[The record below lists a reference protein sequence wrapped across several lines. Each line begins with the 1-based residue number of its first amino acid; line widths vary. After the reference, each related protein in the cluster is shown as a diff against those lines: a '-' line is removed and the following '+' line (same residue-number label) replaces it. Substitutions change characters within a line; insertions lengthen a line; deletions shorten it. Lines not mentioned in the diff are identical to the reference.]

1 MKRKFGMLLV
11 LSTALVLASCNNG
24 PTPLEEAADYYYQT
38 IKDDTTTVKSYEL
51 NSKLVVAGV
60 TYTVTWE
67 LNVVSGNADHVKLG
81 ELTEKG
87 TYPVTVV
94 YDALKS
100 TSEVKY
106 TLTATIADE
115 NGNTEKLEFDRVIP
129 EFKYASLK
137 DFQQAVKDGSEDIL
151 NVSGHV
157 TAVYKSGVYLQN
169 EAGEGFYAY
178 KPAGVSAT
186 QEALFAE
193 YPIGTEIIVSGVP
206 TSFSGQLEFNS
217 GCTITKLNPAAADF
231 ELTYADKTE
240 AYTNYD
246 SKNDTVND
254 LVNSLVEIKGATLG
268 AIDTSNYY
276 YYFTVGAN
284 EYYLRT
290 SGSFNDFNTTEGDPK
305 CVNNIVAEW
314 QTGYTATIRGLASI
328 YGGKYYIT
336 PVEMDA
342 VEITGKQLT
351 DEVKVQ
357 LAVEET
363 ASYFEEAYVTNTQVT
378 LPANPTSD
386 SYKDVALTY
395 SLTEGTPAANFAIAD
410 GKLNITIPEG
420 AEPAT
425 GGITVTA
432 TLNGKTES
440 ATYDLV
446 AKLPEPSSIAAFVDA
461 KDSENLTYLQG
472 VVTAVNKVGEKGS
485 FVLSDASGSVFSYSG
500 ADVALG
506 DEVLLKGKY
515 GENNGT
521 PQLSDITV
529 IKTVSTGN
537 DVIAASGT
545 PVAYTAQQVYDVVSA
560 ETATDASI
568 AATYEGQFLA
578 ITGYLFASGD
588 YINMAKD
595 AATAE
600 AGTKCINVYKNSSI
614 DASALVGQEATIYGF
629 YRGHSTGSD
638 YLTIQVQA
646 IVAKGATYE
655 PEAVECVELGT
666 YSFATTATQKG
677 VGLDADTAK
686 AIFDASYT
694 GTQITLDSVAVTTVY
709 EGNGDGGVFPQT
721 SGLIKMGKSK
731 TSGEIVLTFASNVEI
746 SKVVINTHDWYTSSE
761 QYPTTSRTLTVNGQ
775 TQTNV
780 YTADGVPADLTFEFD
795 ASNVVT
801 IASSE
806 RCFVFSITVYGTVTE

>member
-1 MKRKFGMLLV
+1 MKRKFGMLFV

-38 IKDDTTTVKSYEL
+38 IKDDSTTVSSYEL

-60 TYTVTWE
+60 TYTVSWE

-94 YDALKS
+94 YDAVKS
-100 TSEVKY
+100 TEPVKY
-106 TLTATIADE
+106 TLTATITDE
-115 NGNTEKLEFDRVIP
+115 DGNSEKLELDRVVP

-137 DFQQAVKDGSEDIL
+137 DFKAAVKAGSEDIL
-151 NVSGHV
+151 NVAGHV
-157 TAVYKSGVYLQN
+157 TAVYKSGVYVQN
-169 EAGEGFYAY
+169 AAGEGFYAY
-178 KPAGVSAT
+178 KPAGVTNT

-193 YPIGTEIIVSGVP
+193 FPIGTEVIVSGQA
-206 TSFSGQLEFNS
+206 TSYSGQLEFNG
-217 GCTITKLNPAAADF
+217 GCTISKVKAAASDF

-240 AYTNYD
+240 AYTNYS

-254 LVNSLVEIKGATLG
+254 LVNSLVEIKGAKLG

-276 YYFTVGAN
+276 YYFTVGEN

-290 SGSFNDFNTTEGDPK
+290 SGSFNDFNTTKGDPK
-305 CVNNIVAEW
+305 CVDNIVAEW
-314 QTGYTATIRGLASI
+314 QNGYTATIRGLASI

-336 PVEMDA
+336 PVELDA
-342 VEITGKQLT
+342 VEITGKELT
-351 DEVKVQ
+351 DDLKVQ
-357 LAVEET
+357 LALEET
-363 ASYFEEAYVTNTQVT
+363 ASYFEEAYVANTQVT
-378 LPANPTSD
+378 LPANPTTE

-395 SLTEGTPAANFAIAD
+395 ALSSTTPAANFTIAD

-420 AEPAT
+420 VEPVT

-446 AKLPEPSSIAAFVDA
+446 AKLPEPSSIADFVDA
-461 KDSENLTYLQG
+461 KDKDNYTYLQG

-485 FVLSDASGSVFSYSG
+485 FVLSDESGSVFSYSG

-515 GENNGT
+515 SENYGT
-521 PQLSDITV
+521 PQLDKISV
-529 IKTVSTGN
+529 IKTVSTDN
-537 DVIAASGT
+537 NVILASGT
-545 PVAYTAQQVYDVVSA
+545 PVAYTAQQVYDVVAA

-568 AATYEGQFLA
+568 AANYEGQFLA
-578 ITGYLFASGD
+578 ITGYLFTNAEG
-588 YINMAKD
+588 YLGMAKD

-600 AGTKCINVYKNSSI
+600 AGTKCINVYKNNTI

-646 IVAKGATYE
+646 IVAKDAEYVPSTPVVETPDYSTFTVDVTADYTNTETTANMVEDGAANATS
-655 PEAVECVELGT
+655 LGLDSTKWSVTATPQLSST
-666 YSFATTATQKG
+666 YSNLP
-677 VGLDADTAK
+677 GLNKAGNVRIYVSDDDKADSSIT
-686 AIFDASYT
+686 FTLSS
-694 GTQITLDSVAVTTVY
+694 GT
-709 EGNGDGGVFPQT
+709 
-721 SGLIKMGKSK
+721 IKFVKF
-731 TSGEIVLTFASNVEI
+731 VLTS
-746 SKVVINTHDWYTSSE
+746 DSS
-761 QYPTTSRTLTVNGQ
+761 TKFTVTVNGEEV
-775 TQTNV
+775 TAVDGV
-780 YTADGVPADLTFEFD
+780 YFINAASFTIANTGAKADGQVRIDAFQFDL
-795 ASNVVT
+795 A
-801 IASSE
+801 
-806 RCFVFSITVYGTVTE
+806 